1 MSETTDMAILGI
13 RTEVRVLL
21 KEGREA
27 AKAATAEAV
36 KAADKAASEA
46 VKKIDQR
53 VAALEGAR
61 SRGPAVIAV
70 LGVLFVILLAYAV
83 GWAMGHAGVSVSAL
97 LGI

>member
-1 MSETTDMAILGI
+1 MADTTDMVLAGI
-13 RTEVRVLL
+13 RAETRMLL
-21 KEGREA
+21 EEGKKA
-27 AKAATAEAV
+27 AKAAAADAV
-36 KAADKAASEA
+36 KAADKAAGEA

-83 GWAMGHAGVSVSAL
+83 GWAMGHD
-97 LGI
+97 GIAVMQVFGR